1 MKITYFD
8 DTDTLLVEFAE
19 TEIDETRDL
28 DDFTLG
34 DFDREGHLV
43 ALTLEH
49 ASRRADLRTF
59 NYANAPMKQAAV
71 R

>member
-19 TEIDETRDL
+19 TEIEETKDL
-28 DDFTLG
+28 DDYTLG

-49 ASRRADLRTF
+49 ASKRADLRTL
-59 NYANAPMKQAAV
+59 NYANAPIVLAS
-71 R
+71 